1 MLSMPEIVH
10 LATYDSL
17 ADWEAG
23 LAVAAVNDPQ
33 FQRAPGRYAVRTVG
47 LTTEPVVTMGGVRIE
62 PDVALADLSPADSA
76 MLVVPGAHA
85 WDAEESAIGAFAE
98 AAREFLA
105 AGVPVAAICG
115 ATAGLARAGLLDDR
129 THTSNAPEYL
139 AMTGYA
145 GAARYVDAPAVV
157 DGPLITAS
165 GVHPVPFAREV
176 AAALELFTPEVL
188 EAWHG
193 LYATG
198 DPAWFGRLMAA
209 AG

>member
-1 MLSMPEIVH
+1 MSTTVH
-10 LATYDSL
+10 LAVYDTL

-33 FQRAPGRYAVRTVG
+33 FQRRPGRYAVRTVG
-47 LTTEPVVTMGGVRIE
+47 LTTDPVVTMGGVRIT
-62 PDVALADLSPADSA
+62 PDVALADLSPAGSA
-76 MLVVPGAHA
+76 MLVLPGAHA
-85 WDAEESAIGAFAE
+85 WEAEDPATAAFAD
-98 AAREFLA
+98 AARAFLD

-129 THTSNAPEYL
+129 SHTSNAPEYL
-139 AMTGYA
+139 AVTGYA
-145 GAARYVDAPAVV
+145 GAERYVDAPAVT
-157 DGPLITAS
+157 DGPLITAG

-176 AAALELFTPEVL
+176 AAALDLYSNEVL

-198 DPAWFGRLMAA
+198 DPAWFGRLVAA
-209 AG
+209 AA